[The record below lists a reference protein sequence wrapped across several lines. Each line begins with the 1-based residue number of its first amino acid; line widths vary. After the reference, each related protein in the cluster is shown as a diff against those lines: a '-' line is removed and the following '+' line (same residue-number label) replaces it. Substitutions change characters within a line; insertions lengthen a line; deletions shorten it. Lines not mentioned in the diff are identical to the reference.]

1 MKSSFKIEYI
11 NENDYNR
18 IFVVSDIH
26 GYYNLFKKL
35 LEKIDLT
42 KNDLLIILGDSCD
55 RGENSI
61 ELYLKYIELQE
72 QGYQVKHIWGNH
84 EEMLYES
91 AFVSSYY
98 RDLWYKVG
106 GDETAYNYTQYI
118 KKIIGKNEKNTKK
131 LLDISNAEWL
141 KNFLE
146 EMPFIIVSDK
156 SIFVHAGFD
165 CSKSVEEQETDYL
178 IWNRDKFWENNNIG
192 KNIFFG
198 HTPSISGE
206 VREYINNVFCLDT
219 GSFFNYRLGVMEI
232 KSKKIFYI
240 E

>member
-1 MKSSFKIEYI
+1 MKSSFKVEYI

-26 GYYNLFKKL
+26 GYYNLFEKL

-84 EEMLYES
+84 EDMLYES
-91 AFVSSYY
+91 AFISSYY

-106 GDETAYNYTQYI
+106 GDETVYNYTLYI
-118 KKIIGKNEKNTKK
+118 KKIIGKNEKK
-131 LLDISNAEWL
+131 
-141 KNFLE
+141 FLE
-146 EMPFIIVSDK
+146 EMPFMIVSDK

-178 IWNRDKFWENNNIG
+178 LWNRDKFWENNNTG

-206 VREYINNVFCLDT
+206 VREYTNNVFCLDT
-219 GSFFNYRLGVMEI
+219 GSFFNYKLGIIEI